1 MAFLSTVL
9 LSVAETVIKEPSWL
23 WEKLLLHVFNF
34 IGNYG
39 WRVVFF
45 TLCLKLLLCPLDIY
59 QRYKA
64 RQNQK
69 ITERLKP
76 EMEKLQKQY
85 ANDSTALAQKQMQL
99 NKQAGISYFSSCLP
113 AIITMA
119 VMFSLLGALNEVS
132 QYMNFKEYYEM
143 YSEYNVAVVEYNNM
157 DDTAK
162 QALYDQGIV
171 DPDLKDGD
179 GNKVDE
185 AQQYGQDKVYDYY
198 QANKTSF
205 LWINNIWS
213 PDVPWKKEVNSYSQF
228 ISNIGKRA
236 TDASKSGI
244 DDATLASMK
253 GNYEIVMGKLLDE
266 EHNGANGYL
275 VLPIL
280 SVLFSVGTQIL
291 SMRQQKQSGQMN
303 DATGGGTMKTMMFI
317 MPVMIGFFS
326 LSYTAA
332 FSLYLIISY
341 AFTLVLQLS
350 SNVIL
355 LGIDKTAEKR
365 ATSVVHKYGRPDPNA
380 TTQKYGRP
388 DPNDKIQNNSKENN
402 NK

>member
-1 MAFLSTVL
+1 MAFLSNVL
-9 LSVAETVIKEPSWL
+9 LSVADTVIKEPSWL

-45 TLCLKLLLCPLDIY
+45 TVCLKLLLCPLDIY

-64 RQNQK
+64 RKNQK

-85 ANDSTALAQKQMQL
+85 AGDRNMLAQKQMQL

-143 YSEYNVAVVEYNNM
+143 YNVYNEAVVEYNEM
-157 DDTAK
+157 DDAAK
-162 QALYDQGIV
+162 QALRDQGV
-171 DPDLKDGD
+171 VNPELVDGD
-179 GNKVDE
+179 GNPVLE
-185 AQQYGQDKVYDYY
+185 SQQYGQNEVYEFY

-205 LWINNIWS
+205 LWIKNIWS
-213 PDVPWKKEVNSYSQF
+213 PDVPWKKEVNSYKQF
-228 ISNIGKRA
+228 ISNIGKRGS
-236 TDASKSGI
+236 DASKSGI

-253 GNYEIVMGKLLDE
+253 GNYDVVMGKLLAE
-266 EHNGANGYL
+266 GNNGANGYL

-280 SVLFSVGTQIL
+280 SVLFSVATQWL

-303 DATGGGTMKTMMFI
+303 EAMGGGTMKTMMFI

-341 AFTLVLQLS
+341 AFSLALQLS
-350 SNVIL
+350 SNAIL
-355 LGIDKTAEKR
+355 LVIDKAEEKKV
-365 ATSVVHKYGRPDPNA
+365 TTTVQKYGRPDPSV
-380 TTQKYGRP
+380 TIQKYGRP
-388 DPNDKIQNNSKENN
+388 DPNDFN
-402 NK
+402 NKNDKDKK